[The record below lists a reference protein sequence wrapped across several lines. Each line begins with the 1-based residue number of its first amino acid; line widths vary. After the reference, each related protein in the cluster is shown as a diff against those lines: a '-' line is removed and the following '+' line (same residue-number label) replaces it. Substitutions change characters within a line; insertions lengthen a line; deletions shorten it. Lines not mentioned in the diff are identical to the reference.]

1 MVKKVGLFLVI
12 YGKTK
17 PLSKRKKA
25 GDFVRSFPLFL
36 YLLPRKGCHERA
48 PVTDIP
54 RLQVLRQSEQKNA
67 TRKGTEKSQMKPW
80 AMESGT

>member
-1 MVKKVGLFLVI
+1 MVRKVGLFLVI

-25 GDFVRSFPLFL
+25 GDFVRSFPLFCI
-36 YLLPRKGCHERA
+36 YCHERA
-48 PVTDIP
+48 PDTDIP
-54 RLQVLRQSEQKNA
+54 RLQALRQSEQKNA